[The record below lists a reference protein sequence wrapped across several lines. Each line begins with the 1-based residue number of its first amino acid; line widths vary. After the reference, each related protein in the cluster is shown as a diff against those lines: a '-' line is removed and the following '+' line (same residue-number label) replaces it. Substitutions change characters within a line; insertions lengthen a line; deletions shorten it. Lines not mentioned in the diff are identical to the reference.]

1 MYMHVHACITGTS
14 KMLGVHALRSCLRFW
29 EQMHTILTLQFC
41 QCNFAFAISLAVL
54 HLQFCI
60 SIRSFP
66 ESLGQVNL
74 QFCISRSSMQFSTSG
89 SKCSFTF
96 SGTIFY
102 QQFANHN
109 AAKAITRRQ
118 IPAAIPETI
127 SRKSIARRTLF
138 LQVLLTT
145 CPLHFPTRISPAPFA
160 S

>member
-1 MYMHVHACITGTS
+1 MHVRARITGTS

-29 EQMHTILTLQFC
+29 EQMHTICLQFC

-66 ESLGQVNL
+66 ESWEQSQSTILHFQIVIAIFNFWKRI
-74 QFCISRSSMQFSTSG
+74 QFCIFR
-89 SKCSFTF
+89 KH
-96 SGTIFY
+96 FY

-118 IPAAIPETI
+118 IQAAIPETI
-127 SRKSIARRTLF
+127 SRRSITRRILF

-145 CPLHFPTRISPAPFA
+145 CSLYFPTRIVLAPFA

>member
-1 MYMHVHACITGTS
+1 MHVLRAHQKCWGGTCITELLKILGTN
-14 KMLGVHALRSCLRFW
+14 AYNFC
-29 EQMHTILTLQFC
+29 LQFC
-41 QCNFAFAISLAVL
+41 QCNFAFAVSLAVL

-60 SIRSFP
+60 SIRSFA

-74 QFCISRSSMQFSTSG
+74 QFCVSRSSMQFSISG
-89 SKCSFTF
+89 SERSFAF
-96 SGTIFY
+96 PEIISY

-109 AAKAITRRQ
+109 AAKATTRRQ

-127 SRKSIARRTLF
+127 SRRSIARRILF

-145 CPLHFPTRISPAPFA
+145 CPLYFPTRIVLAPFA